1 MNKIYKN
8 KKGFTLVEL
17 VLVVAIIVIL
27 AGVLALNISGYIDRA
42 KNADK
47 AVESGMNSYSGKIT
61 GLENSVAGYGFG
73 NKPATSV
80 TSSVAG
86 GV

>member
-1 MNKIYKN
+1 MKKIKKN

-42 KNADK
+42 KNGK
-47 AVESGMNSYSGKIT
+47 KQVESGVSEYSGKIQP
-61 GLENSVAGYGFG
+61 LEASVKGYGF
-73 NKPATSV
+73 
-80 TSSVAG
+80 
-86 GV
+86 

>member
-1 MNKIYKN
+1 MKKIYKN

-27 AGVLALNISGYIDRA
+27 AGVLALNISGYINRA
-42 KNADK
+42 KNARSNVD
-47 AVESGMNSYSGKIT
+47 SGVSSYQGKVQ
-61 GLENSVAGYGFG
+61 GLEKSVAGYGFG
-73 NKPATSV
+73 NKPSIAA
-80 TSSVAG
+80 SSAG